1 LEDSVSPVERKSRR
15 WRLQTGE
22 RRLLLILGDL
32 LAASAASFG
41 ALWLWAEQDYLGF
54 TTDFV
59 RARAA
64 WFVLLPLIWLLL
76 MINLY
81 DVRRAGSWRETLRGA
96 LMAAAGGIV
105 LYLIVYFSSEPGSLP
120 RRGVL
125 YFLVLTAVLTLT
137 WRWIYVRVFT
147 APAFMRRVL
156 IVGAGESGQ
165 SLLDVINDMWPPPYF
180 VVGFVDDDA
189 SKQGQEI
196 SGIHVLGDNSRLLEL
211 IEEEAVSDIVVA
223 ILGSMNGE
231 MFQALLD
238 AQERGVQI
246 TRMPVAYEELL
257 SRVPI
262 RHLESDWLLRSF
274 VDEIRISPLYLMAKR
289 VIDILGALIG
299 LFVFIL
305 IYPWVALAILL
316 ESRRPILFTQSRLG
330 QGGRTYD
337 VVKFR
342 TMHQDAEADGQA
354 HWARV
359 NDPRATRV
367 GNFLRK
373 THLDEIPQFW
383 NVLRGDMSIVGPRP
397 ERPELVVELEE
408 QIPFYRA
415 RLLTKPGITG
425 WAQVNYGKGAS
436 VEGSAEKLE
445 YDLYYIKHRSVVLDL
460 QIILRT
466 IRSVIGFRGV

>member
-1 LEDSVSPVERKSRR
+1 VNPVERKSRR

-32 LAASAASFG
+32 LAASAASFC

-54 TTDFV
+54 TPDFV

-76 MINLY
+76 MVNLY

-96 LMAAAGGIV
+96 LMAAAGGVV

-125 YFLVLTAVLTLT
+125 YFLVSTVVLTLV
-137 WRWIYVRVFT
+137 WRFVYVRVFT

-165 SLLDVINDMWPPPYF
+165 SLLDVINDSWPPPYF
-180 VVGFVDDDA
+180 VVGLVDDDA
-189 SKQGQEI
+189 SKQGKKI
-196 SGIHVLGDNSRLLEL
+196 LGFNVLGDSSKLLEL
-211 IEEEAVSDIVVA
+211 IDKESVSDIVVA

-246 TRMPVAYEELL
+246 TRMPVAYEEILA
-257 SRVPI
+257 RVPI
-262 RHLESDWLLRSF
+262 QHLESDWLLRSF
-274 VDEIRISPLYLMAKR
+274 VDELRVSPFYLMAKR
-289 VIDILGALIG
+289 IIDILGALIG
-299 LFVFIL
+299 VMVFIL

-316 ESRRPILFTQSRLG
+316 ESRRPILYVQKRLG
-330 QGGRTYD
+330 QGGRPYG

-342 TMHQDAEADGQA
+342 TMHRDAEADGQA

-383 NVLRGDMSIVGPRP
+383 NVLRGEMSIVGPRP
-397 ERPELVVELEE
+397 ERPELVVELEK

-445 YDLYYIKHRSVVLDL
+445 YDLYYIKHRNVMLDL

-466 IRSVIGFRGV
+466 IGSVGGFRGV